1 MTETMINPAA
11 NRLPC
16 PAVLAVRALAG
27 ALVLA
32 GPVVAQ
38 TAPPA
43 AAPAPAATPLV
54 MPSGPPFTAR
64 LLVNDTAVTNWE
76 VAQRTA
82 LLRALRTPGNL
93 EEQAIEM
100 LVGDRLRI
108 QRATADGITLTP
120 EAIEQGMAEF
130 AARTN
135 REVDE
140 FLASLSE
147 QGVAAATFRDFVRAG
162 LLWREVVRARFVAR
176 AQVSEAEID
185 RAVALASTRGAV
197 RVLLSE
203 IVLPATPEYI
213 DEVRPIAQQI
223 AQMTT
228 IAQFS
233 AAARQVSIAPTREDG
248 GQIDWIDLAS
258 LPEMFSSQILTLSPG
273 QVTEPIPVPDA
284 LLLFQLRALEE
295 RESPEAAQVAVEYA
309 EAQLGPGDGALRAR
323 LEAEADTCDDL
334 YGLMRGL
341 PEERLRL
348 ITLATDAVPVADA
361 VALATLDANE
371 FATLAVPGGGARFV
385 MLCGR
390 TLAVEESPS
399 RADIRAQL
407 ANQRLNAFA
416 DGFLEELRADAFI
429 REP

>member
-1 MTETMINPAA
+1 MRHAPAH
-11 NRLPC
+11 RPPR
-16 PAVLAVRALAG
+16 PAPLAALAVAA

-32 GPVVAQ
+32 VPVAAQ
-38 TAPPA
+38 TITPQTGAPFA
-43 AAPAPAATPLV
+43 ARV
-54 MPSGPPFTAR
+54 
-64 LLVNDTAVTNWE
+64 LVNGAAVTNWE
-76 VAQRTA
+76 VEQRIA

-93 EEQAIEM
+93 EEQAIEQ
-100 LVGDRLRI
+100 LVADRLRTE
-108 QRATADGITLTP
+108 RAAADGIVLTP
-120 EAIEQGMAEF
+120 EAIQQGMAEF

-135 REVDE
+135 QELE
-140 FLASLSE
+140 PFLAALSE

-162 LLWREVVRARFVAR
+162 MVWREVVRARFAGR

-203 IVLPATPEYI
+203 IVLPATPDLI
-213 DEVRPIAQQI
+213 DQVRPIAQQI
-223 AQMTT
+223 SQMTT
-228 IAQFS
+228 VEQFS
-233 AAARQVSIAPTREDG
+233 AAARQVSIAPTREAG
-248 GQIDWIDLAS
+248 GQIDWIDLAN
-258 LPEMFSSQILTLSPG
+258 LPETFSSQILTLSPG

-309 EAQLGPGDGALRAR
+309 EVRLAPGDGALRAR
-323 LEAEADTCDDL
+323 LETEADTCDDL
-334 YGLMRGL
+334 YGLMLGL
-341 PEERLRL
+341 PEERLRVV
-348 ITLATDAVPVADA
+348 TLATGEVPAADA
-361 VALATLDANE
+361 VHLATLDANE
-371 FATLAVPGGGARFV
+371 HTTLAAPGDGARFL

-390 TLAVEESPS
+390 TLAAEESPS
-399 RADIRAQL
+399 RGDIRAQL